1 MGGQNLMDEKEIIKL
16 FTYMVTSARG
26 CVDEP
31 KIYGPFRLIDS
42 ISKLYSILKEN
53 DLIENKEV
61 SKIIGK
67 IEEKKYSCMTD
78 EKEFVTMLDDVIDD
92 FVTLFNFNK

>member
-67 IEEKKYSCMTD
+67 IEDKKYSCMTD
-78 EKEFVTMLDDVIDD
+78 EKEFVIMLDDVIDD

>member
-1 MGGQNLMDEKEIIKL
+1 MDEKEIIKL
-16 FTYMVTSARG
+16 FAYMVTSARG

-53 DLIENKEV
+53 TLIGNEEV

-92 FVTLFNFNK
+92 FVALLNLNKNKFE

>member
-1 MGGQNLMDEKEIIKL
+1 MKEKEIIKL

-26 CVDEP
+26 CIDEP

-53 DLIENKEV
+53 
-61 SKIIGK
+61 
-67 IEEKKYSCMTD
+67 
-78 EKEFVTMLDDVIDD
+78 
-92 FVTLFNFNK
+92 FNK

>member
-1 MGGQNLMDEKEIIKL
+1 MI
-16 FTYMVTSARG
+16 TSARG

-92 FVTLFNFNK
+92 FVALFDFNK

>member
-1 MGGQNLMDEKEIIKL
+1 MDEKEIIKL
-16 FTYMVTSARG
+16 FAYMVTSARG

-31 KIYGPFRLIDS
+31 KIYGPFRLIES

-53 DLIENKEV
+53 NLIGNGEV
-61 SKIIGK
+61 SKIIEK

-92 FVTLFNFNK
+92 FVALLNFNKKQI

>member
-1 MGGQNLMDEKEIIKL
+1 MDEKEIIKL
-16 FTYMVTSARG
+16 FAYMVTSARG

-31 KIYGPFRLIDS
+31 KIYGPFRLVDS

-53 DLIENKEV
+53 NLIGNEEV
-61 SKIIGK
+61 SKIMEK

-92 FVTLFNFNK
+92 FVALFNFNK

>member
-1 MGGQNLMDEKEIIKL
+1 MHGGVESNE
-16 FTYMVTSARG
+16 
-26 CVDEP
+26 
-31 KIYGPFRLIDS
+31 DS

-53 DLIENKEV
+53 NLIENEEV
-61 SKIIGK
+61 SKIIEK

-92 FVTLFNFNK
+92 FVALFNFNK

>member
-1 MGGQNLMDEKEIIKL
+1 MDEKEIIKL

-53 DLIENKEV
+53 NLIENEEV

-67 IEEKKYSCMTD
+67 IEDKKYICMTD
-78 EKEFVTMLDDVIDD
+78 EKEFVIMLDDVIDD

>member
-1 MGGQNLMDEKEIIKL
+1 MDEKEIIKL
-16 FTYMVTSARG
+16 FAYMVTSARG

-31 KIYGPFRLIDS
+31 KIYGPFRLVDS

-53 DLIENKEV
+53 NLIGNGEV
-61 SKIIGK
+61 SKIIEK

-92 FVTLFNFNK
+92 FVALLNFNKKQI

>member
-1 MGGQNLMDEKEIIKL
+1 MSEKEIIKI
-16 FTYMVTSARG
+16 FSFMVSSARG

-53 DLIENKEV
+53 NLIGKNDL
-61 SKIIGK
+61 SKIIEK
-67 IEEKKYSCMTD
+67 IDRKKYIFMTD
-78 EKEFVTMLDDVIDD
+78 EKEFVFLLDEIIDD
-92 FVTLFNFNK
+92 FADLLSEV

>member
-1 MGGQNLMDEKEIIKL
+1 MDEKEIIKL
-16 FTYMVTSARG
+16 FAHMVTSARG

-31 KIYGPFRLIDS
+31 KIYGPFRLVDS
-42 ISKLYSILKEN
+42 ISKLYSILKKN
-53 DLIENKEV
+53 NLIGNEEV
-61 SKIIGK
+61 AKIIEK

-92 FVTLFNFNK
+92 FVSLLNFNKKQI

>member
-1 MGGQNLMDEKEIIKL
+1 MDEKEIIKL
-16 FTYMVTSARG
+16 FAYMVTSARG

-53 DLIENKEV
+53 NLIGNEEV
-61 SKIIGK
+61 SNIIGK
-67 IEEKKYSCMTD
+67 IEKKKYSCMTD
-78 EKEFVTMLDDVIDD
+78 EKEFVTMLDDIIDD
-92 FVTLFNFNK
+92 FVTLLNFNKK

>member
-1 MGGQNLMDEKEIIKL
+1 MNDKEIIKL
-16 FTYMVTSARG
+16 FSYMVTSARG

-42 ISKLYSILKEN
+42 MSRLYSILKEN
-53 DLIENKEV
+53 NLTRNEEV
-61 SKIIGK
+61 SKIIEK
-67 IEEKKYSCMTD
+67 IDEKKYSCMTD

-92 FVTLFNFNK
+92 FVTLVNINEK

>member
-92 FVTLFNFNK
+92 FVALFNFNK

>member
-1 MGGQNLMDEKEIIKL
+1 MHENEIIKL
-16 FTYMVTSARG
+16 FAYMITSARG

-92 FVTLFNFNK
+92 FVALFDFNK

>member
-1 MGGQNLMDEKEIIKL
+1 MKEIIKL
-16 FTYMVTSARG
+16 FTCMVTSARG

-31 KIYGPFRLIDS
+31 KIYGPFQLIDS

-53 DLIENKEV
+53 NFLGNEEA
-61 SKIIGK
+61 SKIIEK

-78 EKEFVTMLDDVIDD
+78 EKEFVTMLDDIVDD
-92 FVTLFNFNK
+92 FVTLLNFNKK

>member
-1 MGGQNLMDEKEIIKL
+1 MDDKEIIKL
-16 FTYMVTSARG
+16 FIYMVTSARG

-42 ISKLYSILKEN
+42 MGRLYSMLKEN
-53 DLIENKEV
+53 NLLGNEEV
-61 SKIIGK
+61 SKIIEK
-67 IEEKKYSCMTD
+67 IDEKKYSCMTD

-92 FVTLFNFNK
+92 FVTLVNINEK

>member
-1 MGGQNLMDEKEIIKL
+1 MNKKEIIKL

-26 CVDEP
+26 CLDEP

-42 ISKLYSILKEN
+42 ISKLYSVLKEN
-53 DLIENKEV
+53 NLIENKEV
-61 SKIIGK
+61 SKIIEK

-78 EKEFVTMLDDVIDD
+78 EKEFVTMLDEVIDD
-92 FVTLFNFNK
+92 FVTLVNNNKE

>member
-1 MGGQNLMDEKEIIKL
+1 MNDKEIIKL
-16 FTYMVTSARG
+16 FIYMVTSARG

-42 ISKLYSILKEN
+42 MSRLYSILKEN
-53 DLIENKEV
+53 NLTGNEEV
-61 SKIIGK
+61 SKIIEK
-67 IEEKKYSCMTD
+67 IDEKKYSCMTD

-92 FVTLFNFNK
+92 FVTLVNINEK

>member
-1 MGGQNLMDEKEIIKL
+1 MDEKEIIKL

-53 DLIENKEV
+53 NLIGNEKV
-61 SKIIGK
+61 SKIIEK

-92 FVTLFNFNK
+92 FVALVDINKK

>member
-1 MGGQNLMDEKEIIKL
+1 
-16 FTYMVTSARG
+16 MVTSARG

-42 ISKLYSILKEN
+42 MSRLYSILKEN
-53 DLIENKEV
+53 NLTGNEEV
-61 SKIIGK
+61 SKIIEK
-67 IEEKKYSCMTD
+67 IDEKKYSCMTD

-92 FVTLFNFNK
+92 FVTLVNINEK

>member
-1 MGGQNLMDEKEIIKL
+1 MNDKEIIKL
-16 FTYMVTSARG
+16 FSYMVTSARG

-42 ISKLYSILKEN
+42 MSRLYSILKEN
-53 DLIENKEV
+53 NLTGNEEV
-61 SKIIGK
+61 SKIIEK
-67 IEEKKYSCMTD
+67 IDEKKYSCMTD

-92 FVTLFNFNK
+92 FVTLVNINEK

>member
-1 MGGQNLMDEKEIIKL
+1 MDEKEIIKL
-16 FTYMVTSARG
+16 FAYMITSARG

-53 DLIENKEV
+53 TLIGNEEV
-61 SKIIGK
+61 AKIIGK

-92 FVTLFNFNK
+92 FVALLNFNKKQI